1 MSRSNNQLFIL
12 TLPKPR
18 FDMKKLLPSSLIQR
32 AYRHGLKRAGTNE
45 DGVSTIEFALIA
57 PFLLLL
63 YFGGVELSL
72 LMLADRQVTSTSAT
86 MGDLTSRLLSV
97 TDQDSLNI
105 FAASQALL
113 LNVDPSDVRLR
124 LSSLQNMGGN
134 VTVVWS
140 DANGSIAPLA
150 PGQAVPD
157 LPANVVPLDGTVI
170 MAETEFDYTSELGFF
185 LMGTRTLDDRF
196 FLRPRRTNSI
206 LRVP

>member
-1 MSRSNNQLFIL
+1 MN
-12 TLPKPR
+12 
-18 FDMKKLLPSSLIQR
+18 KLIPLSLLQR

-45 DGVSTIEFALIA
+45 DGVSSIEFALIA

-97 TDQDSLNI
+97 TDQDAVNI
-105 FAASQALL
+105 FAASEALL
-113 LNVDPSDVRLR
+113 STVSVADVRLR
-124 LSSLQNMGGN
+124 VSSLQNVGGT

-140 DANGSIAPLA
+140 DANANFTPLA
-150 PGQAVPD
+150 PGQSVAS
-157 LPANVVPLDGTVI
+157 LPAGVVPLGGTVI
-170 MAETEFDYTSELGFF
+170 MTETEFDYTSELGFF

-196 FLRPRRTNSI
+196 FLRPRRTNAI

>member
-1 MSRSNNQLFIL
+1 
-12 TLPKPR
+12 
-18 FDMKKLLPSSLIQR
+18 MKKLLPSSLIQR

-124 LSSLQNMGGN
+124 LSSLQNMGGT

-140 DANGSIAPLA
+140 DANGSIAPLS
-150 PGQAVPD
+150 PGQSVPD